1 MKKIFIIL
9 LLLPVFSF
17 TQTVDTCFTEEQIHD
32 ISETLDSLYYLDSV
46 NNDIIIKQDNLIY
59 SLEHLNKLD
68 SLQKLYYQQQ
78 IDLLNS
84 NIDLYIEREE
94 LIKPKWHDSKIIWFG
109 AGILTTVLTGKLI
122 VEVVQ

>member
-1 MKKIFIIL
+1 MKNIFIIL

-32 ISETLDSLYYLDSV
+32 ISETIDSLYYLDSV

-84 NIDLYIEREE
+84 NIDLYIERED
-94 LIKPKWHDSKIIWFG
+94 LIKPKWYDSKIIWFG

>member
-1 MKKIFIIL
+1 
-9 LLLPVFSF
+9 LLPVFSF

-94 LIKPKWHDSKIIWFG
+94 LIKPKWYDSKIIWFG

>member
-46 NNDIIIKQDNLIY
+46 NNDIIIKQEKLIC

-68 SLQKLYYQQQ
+68 SVQKLYYQQQ

-84 NIDLYIEREE
+84 NIDLYIERED
-94 LIKPKWHDSKIIWFG
+94 LIKPKWYDNKIIWFG

>member
-1 MKKIFIIL
+1 MKKFFIIL
-9 LLLPVFSF
+9 LLIPVFSY
-17 TQTVDTCFTEEQIHD
+17 TQTVDTCFTEQEIHD

-46 NNDIIIKQDNLIY
+46 NNDIIIKQEKLIS

-84 NIDLYIEREE
+84 NIDLYIERED
-94 LIKPKWHDSKIIWFG
+94 LIKPKWYDNKIIWFG

>member
-1 MKKIFIIL
+1 MKKFFIIL
-9 LLLPVFSF
+9 LLLPVFSY
-17 TQTVDTCFTEEQIHD
+17 TQTVDTCFTEQEIHD

-46 NNDIIIKQDNLIY
+46 NNDIIIKQETLIS

-78 IDLLNS
+78 INLLNS
-84 NIDLYIEREE
+84 NIDLYIERED
-94 LIKPKWHDSKIIWFG
+94 LIKPKWYDNKIIWFG

>member
-1 MKKIFIIL
+1 MKQIFIIL
-9 LLLPVFSF
+9 LMLPVFSF

-32 ISETLDSLYYLDSV
+32 ISETIDSLYYLDSV

-84 NIDLYIEREE
+84 NIDLYIDREE
-94 LIKPKWHDSKIIWFG
+94 LIKPKWYDSKIIWFG